1 MILSYRRMLEEIVAG
16 ELGDY
21 LFEHQTGYS
30 CGTAADGVA
39 VTGVK
44 VAVITKIGIGWSA

>member
-1 MILSYRRMLEEIVAG
+1 MLEEIVAG

-30 CGTAADGVA
+30 CGVA